1 MLNVLGEFESE
12 FESEFE
18 KGEYFSWSCNLDY
31 K

>member
-18 KGEYFSWSCNLDY
+18 KGEYFSWSCHLDY